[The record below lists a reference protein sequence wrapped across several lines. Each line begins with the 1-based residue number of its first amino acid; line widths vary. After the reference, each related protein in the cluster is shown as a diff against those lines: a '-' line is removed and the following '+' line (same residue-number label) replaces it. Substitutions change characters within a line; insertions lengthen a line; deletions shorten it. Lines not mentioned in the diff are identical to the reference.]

1 METSYALLMVL
12 SIVCIFVILKTN
24 EDSRMQRLKSN
35 YYSFVDQLPDDYK
48 KLKKP
53 SILTGTYNGDIGSN
67 VNKGSEIYLCL
78 DGVPNDQFHILLH
91 ELSHTMVKE
100 YDHSGNFWE
109 EYSKLKKIA
118 VDKGYYKP
126 TETKTYCGKT
136 ISESS

>member
-1 METSYALLMVL
+1 MDDVLIGIL
-12 SIVCIFVILKTN
+12 SILCFFVVLNTT
-24 EDSRMQRLKSN
+24 EDSRMTTLKSN
-35 YYSFVDQLPDDYK
+35 YYSFVDELPENYK
-48 KLKKP
+48 KIKNH
-53 SILTGTYNGDIGSN
+53 SIITGTYNGDVGSN
-67 VNKGSEIYLCL
+67 VNKGSEIYMCI

-109 EYSKLKKIA
+109 EYKKLKKIA

-126 TETKTYCGKT
+126 TDTKPYCGKT